1 MRRRYWSFFN
11 RARYSVFY
19 YERYQEHCKFIL
31 RVIKIVLALVSCGS
45 IAAWSIWA
53 QFPAAWAFIL
63 ACAQVASILQT
74 NLPYSKD
81 IICLDFA
88 IPQMNKLMID
98 ITHTWDEIDQGK
110 LTDSDISDAIQNYE
124 HNIQDIVNQYLS
136 SLDMA
141 QSFCCKN
148 KATKDQKAFFA
159 FYDKET
165 EEVNNDAQ
173 TKCTSSTPAK

>member
-88 IPQMNKLMID
+88 IPKMNKLMID

-110 LTDSDISDAIQNYE
+110 LTD
-124 HNIQDIVNQYLS
+124 IQDIVNQYLS